1 MSRISDTR
9 MRTRTAAAKL
19 VTAGHPAHA
28 ITVDLIYA
36 EIKQGSRTT
45 INDELKLWKDEQVK
59 VNALSAALPD
69 AVANSMLATWA
80 IAIEHGEKAFEQ
92 RREEIE
98 SELTTTVARAQMAE
112 ATVGEQ
118 CARAEQLS
126 LLLGQST
133 KRETAQRAEIQA
145 LRDAK
150 DEALRLAVLA
160 ERETASVRAEAQ
172 VRESTLKSIHEQNL
186 TNARAELAAKEV
198 ELRAELTRTTER
210 LEGVQKHVMLQVAEA
225 RDAQKRAEDHATKAV
240 QRGEKLG
247 TELESMRVQL
257 AEVQS
262 THQRAV
268 EAQTAAA
275 AEAGKLRMER
285 DSLKEK
291 LANTTGQLEGIS
303 KRFDALS
310 RQLSRG
316 QKTVLAG
323 ARPQPTA
330 TRPSATNSTKNNDA

>member
-1 MSRISDTR
+1 MGRISDTR
-9 MRTRTAAAKL
+9 MRTRAAAVKL

-45 INDELKLWKDEQVK
+45 INDELKLWKDEQAK

-69 AVANSMLATWA
+69 AVANAMLATWA
-80 IAIEHGEKAFEQ
+80 VAIEHGEKAFEQ

-98 SELTTTVARAQMAE
+98 SELATTAARAQAAE
-112 ATVGEQ
+112 ASLGEQ

-133 KRETAQRAEIQA
+133 KRETAQRAESQA

-150 DEALRLAVLA
+150 DDALRRAVLA
-160 ERETASVRAEAQ
+160 EQETASARAEAQ
-172 VRESTLKSIHEQNL
+172 VRESTLKSVHEQSL
-186 TNARAELAAKEV
+186 TDARAELAAKEV

-225 RDAQKRAEDHATKAV
+225 RDAQRRAEDQATKAV

-247 TELESMRVQL
+247 IELESMRAQL
-257 AEVQS
+257 AEVRS
-262 THQRAV
+262 NHQRAV
-268 EAQTAAA
+268 EAQTAVV
-275 AEAGKLRMER
+275 AEASQLRNER
-285 DSLKEK
+285 DELKLK
-291 LANTTGQLEGIS
+291 LANTTGHLEAIS
-303 KRFDALS
+303 QQFEALS

-323 ARPQPTA
+323 AKPRPT
-330 TRPSATNSTKNNDA
+330 ATNSTKNNKT